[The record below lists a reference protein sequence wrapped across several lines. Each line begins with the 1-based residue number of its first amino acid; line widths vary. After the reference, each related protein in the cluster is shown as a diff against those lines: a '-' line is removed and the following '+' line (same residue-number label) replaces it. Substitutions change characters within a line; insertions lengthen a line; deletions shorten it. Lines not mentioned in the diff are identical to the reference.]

1 MGHKVHPFGFRL
13 GYIRDWQTHWFA
25 DRPEQYRT
33 NLLEDLRIRDH
44 IVNKHRDAAVARV
57 ELERKSSEVRALIHT
72 ARPGVVIGRGGQ
84 RVEELRKELEDMT
97 GKRVRVDINEIRQ
110 PELEAT
116 LVAQSIADQIQ
127 RQVSFRR
134 ATRQAVQRSMQAGAQ
149 GIRVAVSGRLGGA
162 EIARREKAMD
172 GRVPLHTL
180 RADIDFGQAE
190 ARTQMG
196 QIGVKVW
203 VYRGDIVTEATPQE
217 LARRSALLATPVITV
232 ENGAT
237 ASAVAVAETPAAVT
251 ETPAVVAE
259 EPAAVVESPA
269 AVVETPAVVAE
280 EPAAVVESPAAVAEE
295 PAAVVE
301 TPAVVAEEPA
311 AVVETPAVVDEEPA
325 AVVETPAVV
334 AEEPRRRLWK
344 RPLLWTRSR
353 RRWWKRPLLWLKP
366 AAVVETPAVVAE
378 EPAAVAETPAVVAEE
393 PAAVAETPA
402 EDAAAPV
409 EASEAPAE
417 AQAEPV
423 DAPQDDT
430 TNDKEDG

>member
-1 MGHKVHPFGFRL
+1 MGHKVHPFGFRI
-13 GYIRDWQTHWFA
+13 GVIRDWQTHWFA

-33 NLLEDLRIRDH
+33 NLQEDIKIRDH
-44 IVNKHRDAAVARV
+44 IVRKHRDAAVARV
-57 ELERKSSEVRALIHT
+57 EIERKASEVRALIHS

-190 ARTQMG
+190 ALTQMG

-203 VYRGDIVTEATPQE
+203 VYRGDIITEATPQE
-217 LARRSALLATPVITV
+217 LARRNALIAAAQ
-232 ENGAT
+232 AT
-237 ASAVAVAETPAAVT
+237 AQADADGADDGAAVPPAAIAAATVAAP
-251 ETPAVVAE
+251 ETD
-259 EPAAVVESPA
+259 AA
-269 AVVETPAVVAE
+269 
-280 EPAAVVESPAAVAEE
+280 
-295 PAAVVE
+295 
-301 TPAVVAEEPA
+301 
-311 AVVETPAVVDEEPA
+311 
-325 AVVETPAVV
+325 
-334 AEEPRRRLWK
+334 
-344 RPLLWTRSR
+344 
-353 RRWWKRPLLWLKP
+353 
-366 AAVVETPAVVAE
+366 
-378 EPAAVAETPAVVAEE
+378 PAAVAETPATEQSETE
-393 PAAVAETPA
+393 PAAAAEPSPPAQVETAPVAEAEPPA
-402 EDAAAPV
+402 TE
-409 EASEAPAE
+409 
-417 AQAEPV
+417 QAEPASAV
-423 DAPQDDT
+423 DGEPSAPEQAESSNSDDA
-430 TNDKEDG
+430 N

>member
-1 MGHKVHPFGFRL
+1 MGHKVHPFGFRI
-13 GYIRDWQTHWFA
+13 GVIRDWQTHWFA

-33 NLLEDLRIRDH
+33 NLQEDIKIRDH
-44 IVNKHRDAAVARV
+44 IVRKHRDAAVARV
-57 ELERKSSEVRALIHT
+57 EIERKASEVRALIHS

-190 ARTQMG
+190 ALTQMG

-203 VYRGDIVTEATPQE
+203 VYRGDIITEATPQE
-217 LARRSALLATPVITV
+217 LARRNALIAAAQ
-232 ENGAT
+232 AT
-237 ASAVAVAETPAAVT
+237 AQAEADAA
-251 ETPAVVAE
+251 
-259 EPAAVVESPA
+259 
-269 AVVETPAVVAE
+269 
-280 EPAAVVESPAAVAEE
+280 AAVAEP
-295 PAAVVE
+295 PAAMPV
-301 TPAVVAEEPA
+301 
-311 AVVETPAVVDEEPA
+311 
-325 AVVETPAVV
+325 
-334 AEEPRRRLWK
+334 
-344 RPLLWTRSR
+344 
-353 RRWWKRPLLWLKP
+353 
-366 AAVVETPAVVAE
+366 
-378 EPAAVAETPAVVAEE
+378 AAVAA
-393 PAAVAETPA
+393 PAAAESPA
-402 EDAAAPV
+402 TDQTETAPAAAA
-409 EASEAPAE
+409 ESPATE
-417 AQAEPV
+417 QTESSSSD
-423 DAPQDDT
+423 DA
-430 TNDKEDG
+430 N

>member
-33 NLLEDLRIRDH
+33 NLQEDLKIRDH

-57 ELERKSSEVRALIHT
+57 ELERKGSEVRALIHT

-203 VYRGDIVTEATPQE
+203 VYRGDIVTEATPEE
-217 LARRSALLATPVITV
+217 LARRRSSLITTPVVTV
-232 ENGAT
+232 ESGAA
-237 ASAVAVAETPAAVT
+237 ASAVVVAETPAAVA

-259 EPAAVVESPA
+259 EPAAVAETPA
-269 AVVETPAVVAE
+269 AVAETPAVVAE
-280 EPAAVVESPAAVAEE
+280 EP
-295 PAAVVE
+295 
-301 TPAVVAEEPA
+301 TAVVAEEPA
-311 AVVETPAVVDEEPA
+311 AVAETP
-325 AVVETPAVV
+325 V
-334 AEEPRRRLWK
+334 A
-344 RPLLWTRSR
+344 
-353 RRWWKRPLLWLKP
+353 
-366 AAVVETPAVVAE
+366 VAE

-402 EDAAAPV
+402 VVAEEPTAVVETPAEDAAAPV

-417 AQAEPV
+417 QV

-430 TNDKEDG
+430 TNIEEDE

>member
-217 LARRSALLATPVITV
+217 LARRSALIATPVITV

-237 ASAVAVAETPAAVT
+237 ASAVAVAET
-251 ETPAVVAE
+251 
-259 EPAAVVESPA
+259 S
-269 AVVETPAVVAE
+269 
-280 EPAAVVESPAAVAEE
+280 
-295 PAAVVE
+295 
-301 TPAVVAEEPA
+301 
-311 AVVETPAVVDEEPA
+311 
-325 AVVETPAVV
+325 
-334 AEEPRRRLWK
+334 
-344 RPLLWTRSR
+344 
-353 RRWWKRPLLWLKP
+353 

-378 EPAAVAETPAVVAEE
+378 EPAAVAETPAVVVETPAAVAETPAAVAETPAAVAETPPVVAEE

-402 EDAAAPV
+402 VVAEEPAAVVETPAEDAAAPA

-430 TNDKEDG
+430 TNDEEDE

>member
-217 LARRSALLATPVITV
+217 LARRSAMLATPVITV

-237 ASAVAVAETPAAVT
+237 ASAVAVAETPVAVA

-259 EPAAVVESPA
+259 EPAAVAETPAVVAETPA

-280 EPAAVVESPAAVAEE
+280 TPAAVVEPPPVVAETPAAVVEPPPVVAETPAAVVETPAVVAETPAAVAETPAVVE
-295 PAAVVE
+295 APAAVVE

-311 AVVETPAVVDEEPA
+311 AVVETPA
-325 AVVETPAVV
+325 
-334 AEEPRRRLWK
+334 
-344 RPLLWTRSR
+344 
-353 RRWWKRPLLWLKP
+353 
-366 AAVVETPAVVAE
+366 
-378 EPAAVAETPAVVAEE
+378 
-393 PAAVAETPA
+393 

-409 EASEAPAE
+409 VEASVAPAE

>member
-1 MGHKVHPFGFRL
+1 MGHKVHPFGFRI
-13 GYIRDWQTHWFA
+13 GVIRDWQTHWFA
-25 DRPEQYRT
+25 DRPEQYRS
-33 NLLEDLRIRDH
+33 NLQEDLRIRDH

-57 ELERKSSEVRALIHT
+57 EIERKASEVRALIHS

-190 ARTQMG
+190 ALTQMG

-203 VYRGDIVTEATPQE
+203 VYRGDIITEATPQE
-217 LARRSALLATPVITV
+217 LARRNALIAAAQ
-232 ENGAT
+232 AT
-237 ASAVAVAETPAAVT
+237 AQGDVDGTDGAAEPPAPMDAAAVAAPETDAA
-251 ETPAVVAE
+251 
-259 EPAAVVESPA
+259 
-269 AVVETPAVVAE
+269 
-280 EPAAVVESPAAVAEE
+280 PAAVAEPPTTEQAEVAPVAEAEPPAAAPPESAPVAEAEPSAPQQEETE
-295 PAAVVE
+295 PAADAE
-301 TPAVVAEEPA
+301 PPAPE
-311 AVVETPAVVDEEPA
+311 
-325 AVVETPAVV
+325 
-334 AEEPRRRLWK
+334 
-344 RPLLWTRSR
+344 
-353 RRWWKRPLLWLKP
+353 
-366 AAVVETPAVVAE
+366 
-378 EPAAVAETPAVVAEE
+378 
-393 PAAVAETPA
+393 
-402 EDAAAPV
+402 
-409 EASEAPAE
+409 
-417 AQAEPV
+417 QAEPASAADEAPSAPEETESSGDD
-423 DAPQDDT
+423 DA
-430 TNDKEDG
+430 N

>member
-203 VYRGDIVTEATPQE
+203 VYRGDIVTEATPEE
-217 LARRSALLATPVITV
+217 LARRSSLVPTPVVTV

-237 ASAVAVAETPAAVT
+237 ASAVAVAETPAAVA

-259 EPAAVVESPA
+259 VPAAVVEAPAAVAETPAVVAETPA
-269 AVVETPAVVAE
+269 AVVETPAV
-280 EPAAVVESPAAVAEE
+280 VAEE

-311 AVVETPAVVDEEPA
+311 AVVETPA
-325 AVVETPAVV
+325 
-334 AEEPRRRLWK
+334 
-344 RPLLWTRSR
+344 
-353 RRWWKRPLLWLKP
+353 
-366 AAVVETPAVVAE
+366 
-378 EPAAVAETPAVVAEE
+378 
-393 PAAVAETPA
+393 
-402 EDAAAPV
+402 EDAAAPA
-409 EASEAPAE
+409 EASEAPAD
-417 AQAEPV
+417 APAEPV

-430 TNDKEDG
+430 TDDKEDG

>member
-25 DRPEQYRT
+25 DRPQQYRT

-217 LARRSALLATPVITV
+217 LARRSAMLATPVITV

-259 EPAAVVESPA
+259 TPAAVAEAPAVVVETPAVVAETPA

-280 EPAAVVESPAAVAEE
+280 TPAAVA
-295 PAAVVE
+295 E
-301 TPAVVAEEPA
+301 TPAVVAE
-311 AVVETPAVVDEEPA
+311 T
-325 AVVETPAVV
+325 
-334 AEEPRRRLWK
+334 
-344 RPLLWTRSR
+344 
-353 RRWWKRPLLWLKP
+353 
-366 AAVVETPAVVAE
+366 
-378 EPAAVAETPAVVAEE
+378 PAAVAETPAVVAEE
-393 PAAVAETPA
+393 PTAVVETPA

-430 TNDKEDG
+430 TNEKEDG

>member
-217 LARRSALLATPVITV
+217 LARRSALIATPVITV

-237 ASAVAVAETPAAVT
+237 ASAVAVAETPAAV
-251 ETPAVVAE
+251 
-259 EPAAVVESPA
+259 
-269 AVVETPAVVAE
+269 VETPAVVAE
-280 EPAAVVESPAAVAEE
+280 EPAAVAETPAV
-295 PAAVVE
+295 VVE
-301 TPAVVAEEPA
+301 TPA
-311 AVVETPAVVDEEPA
+311 
-325 AVVETPAVV
+325 AVV
-334 AEEPRRRLWK
+334 AE
-344 RPLLWTRSR
+344 T
-353 RRWWKRPLLWLKP
+353 P

-378 EPAAVAETPAVVAEE
+378 EPAAVAETPAVVAETPAAVVETPAVVAETPAAVVETPAVVAEIPAAVVETPAVVEAPAAVVETPAVVAEE

-409 EASEAPAE
+409 EASVAPAE

-430 TNDKEDG
+430 TNEKEDG

>member
-1 MGHKVHPFGFRL
+1 MGHKVHPFGFRIAV
-13 GYIRDWQTHWFA
+13 IRDWQTHWFA

-33 NLLEDLRIRDH
+33 NLQEDIKIRDH
-44 IVNKHRDAAVARV
+44 IVKKHRDAAVARV
-57 ELERKSSEVRALIHT
+57 EIERKASEVRALIHS

-190 ARTQMG
+190 ALTQMG

-203 VYRGDIVTEATPQE
+203 VYRGDIITEATPQE
-217 LARRSALLATPVITV
+217 LARRSALIAAAQNEAEEAAAAAVPVAVMATP
-232 ENGAT
+232 A
-237 ASAVAVAETPAAVT
+237 
-251 ETPAVVAE
+251 
-259 EPAAVVESPA
+259 
-269 AVVETPAVVAE
+269 
-280 EPAAVVESPAAVAEE
+280 PAAVATPAPTP
-295 PAAVVE
+295 PAAESAAPPAEASAPPAPVAPETPPAMSTETPEAATPVEAASAPEAAAPEPTVATPPAEAETAAPE
-301 TPAVVAEEPA
+301 TPAPA
-311 AVVETPAVVDEEPA
+311 AE
-325 AVVETPAVV
+325 
-334 AEEPRRRLWK
+334 AE
-344 RPLLWTRSR
+344 SS
-353 RRWWKRPLLWLKP
+353 
-366 AAVVETPAVVAE
+366 
-378 EPAAVAETPAVVAEE
+378 
-393 PAAVAETPA
+393 
-402 EDAAAPV
+402 AP
-409 EASEAPAE
+409 E
-417 AQAEPV
+417 QAEPSAED
-423 DAPQDDT
+423 DA
-430 TNDKEDG
+430 N

>member
-1 MGHKVHPFGFRL
+1 MGHKVHPFGFRI
-13 GYIRDWQTHWFA
+13 GVIRDWQTHWFA

-33 NLLEDLRIRDH
+33 NLQEDIKIRDH
-44 IVNKHRDAAVARV
+44 IVRKHRDAAVARV
-57 ELERKSSEVRALIHT
+57 EIERKASEVRALIHS

-190 ARTQMG
+190 ALTQMG

-203 VYRGDIVTEATPQE
+203 VYRGDIITEATPQE
-217 LARRSALLATPVITV
+217 LARRNALIAAAQATAQADADGADDGAAVPPAAIAAATVAAPETDAEPAAAAEPSPPAQVETAPVAEAEPSAPVQAESEPIAEAEPPATEQAEP
-232 ENGAT
+232 
-237 ASAVAVAETPAAVT
+237 ASAVDG
-251 ETPAVVAE
+251 
-259 EPAAVVESPA
+259 EPSAPEQDES
-269 AVVETPAVVAE
+269 
-280 EPAAVVESPAAVAEE
+280 SNS
-295 PAAVVE
+295 
-301 TPAVVAEEPA
+301 
-311 AVVETPAVVDEEPA
+311 D
-325 AVVETPAVV
+325 
-334 AEEPRRRLWK
+334 
-344 RPLLWTRSR
+344 
-353 RRWWKRPLLWLKP
+353 
-366 AAVVETPAVVAE
+366 
-378 EPAAVAETPAVVAEE
+378 
-393 PAAVAETPA
+393 
-402 EDAAAPV
+402 DA
-409 EASEAPAE
+409 
-417 AQAEPV
+417 
-423 DAPQDDT
+423 
-430 TNDKEDG
+430 N

>member
-251 ETPAVVAE
+251 EAPAVVAE

-301 TPAVVAEEPA
+301 TPAVVDEEPAAVAETPAVVDEEPAAVAETPAVVDEEPA

-334 AEEPRRRLWK
+334 AE
-344 RPLLWTRSR
+344 T
-353 RRWWKRPLLWLKP
+353 P
-366 AAVVETPAVVAE
+366 AAVV
-378 EPAAVAETPAVVAEE
+378 ETPAVVAEE

>member
-251 ETPAVVAE
+251 EAPAVVAE

-269 AVVETPAVVAE
+269 AVPAE
-280 EPAAVVESPAAVAEE
+280 EPAAVVETPAVVAEE

-311 AVVETPAVVDEEPA
+311 AVVETPAVV
-325 AVVETPAVV
+325 
-334 AEEPRRRLWK
+334 AEEPRRRWWKRPLLWLRSRRLLRK

-353 RRWWKRPLLWLKP
+353 RRWWKPPLLWLKP
-366 AAVVETPAVVAE
+366 RRRWWKRPLLW
-378 EPAAVAETPAVVAEE
+378 PRSRQRWLRRP
-393 PAAVAETPA
+393 PRMQRLR
-402 EDAAAPV
+402 
-409 EASEAPAE
+409 SRHR
-417 AQAEPV
+417 
-423 DAPQDDT
+423 
-430 TNDKEDG
+430 

>member
-33 NLLEDLRIRDH
+33 NLQEDLKIRDH

-57 ELERKSSEVRALIHT
+57 ELERKGSEVRALIHT

-203 VYRGDIVTEATPQE
+203 VYRGDIVTEATPEE
-217 LARRSALLATPVITV
+217 LARRRSSLITTPVVTV
-232 ENGAT
+232 ESGAA
-237 ASAVAVAETPAAVT
+237 ASAVVVAETPAAVA

-259 EPAAVVESPA
+259 EPAAVAETPA
-269 AVVETPAVVAE
+269 AVAETPAVVAE
-280 EPAAVVESPAAVAEE
+280 EP
-295 PAAVVE
+295 
-301 TPAVVAEEPA
+301 TAVVAEEPA
-311 AVVETPAVVDEEPA
+311 AVAETPVVVAEEPA
-325 AVVETPAVV
+325 AVA
-334 AEEPRRRLWK
+334 
-344 RPLLWTRSR
+344 
-353 RRWWKRPLLWLKP
+353 
-366 AAVVETPAVVAE
+366 ETPAVVAE

-393 PAAVAETPA
+393 PTAVVETPA

-430 TNDKEDG
+430 TNIEEEE